1 MNSNSVDQQR
11 AHATKSDLSDRKE
24 GDARDLGFGATIAG
38 QTSARLINHDGSF
51 NIQARRK
58 GLRELVSYDTVLQVS
73 WNQFFTAVVV
83 MFLAVT
89 VLFAGLFLLCGD
101 NGLVVTGPDLRLG
114 RVLRAYFFSVHTFS
128 TIGYGNI
135 VAVGP
140 IANLFVVL
148 EAFTSLVSVS
158 LIAGCVFARFARPNV
173 RFEFSRLSVVRIA
186 EEPALLVR
194 FRNTTRS
201 EVLELEAT
209 LMAWFVDE
217 KDGSTRHFH
226 HLPIE
231 RSKIAFLPLSWTVAH
246 FITADSPFHGLTLD
260 EFRRRKG
267 EVLLQI
273 RAIDQR
279 SAQAVYARASYIADE
294 LAWNARYA
302 DHYVTDEDTGTIGID
317 PARFHSTIMAV
328 EDTR

>member
-1 MNSNSVDQQR
+1 MKPSGLDQR
-11 AHATKSDLSDRKE
+11 AANLTKSKSSGRKE
-24 GDARDLGFGATIAG
+24 EDGRDLGFGAAIAS
-38 QTSARLINHDGSF
+38 QSSARLINHDGTF

-58 GLRELVSYDTVLQVS
+58 GLLELFSYDTVLQVS
-73 WNQFFTAVVV
+73 WSQFFMVVIG
-83 MFLAVT
+83 MFVAVT
-89 VLFAGLFLLCGD
+89 LLFAGLYLLCGD
-101 NGLVVTGPDLRLG
+101 SGLVATGPDLRLG
-114 RVLRAYFFSVHTFS
+114 RILRAYLFSVHTFS

-140 IANLFVVL
+140 IANLCVVL

-217 KDGSTRHFH
+217 KDGSTRHFY

-246 FITADSPFHGLTLD
+246 FINGDSPFHDLTLD

-273 RAIDQR
+273 RAVDQR
-279 SAQAVYARASYIADE
+279 SAQAVYARSSYVADE
-294 LAWNARYA
+294 FAWSARYA
-302 DHYVTDEDTGTIGID
+302 EHYVTDPDTGAIGID
-317 PARFHSTIMAV
+317 PTRFHSTIPER
-328 EDTR
+328 ED